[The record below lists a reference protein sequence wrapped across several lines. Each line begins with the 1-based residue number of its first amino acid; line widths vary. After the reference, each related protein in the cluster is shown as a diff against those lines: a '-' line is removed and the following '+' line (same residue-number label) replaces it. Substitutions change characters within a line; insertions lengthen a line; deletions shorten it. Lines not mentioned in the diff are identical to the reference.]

1 VKWALALLFIII
13 VIMMIAQTSST
24 HCDTLMANGTYDRK
38 GCE

>member
-1 VKWALALLFIII
+1 
-13 VIMMIAQTSST
+13 MIAQTSST

>member
-1 VKWALALLFIII
+1 MALLFIII
-13 VIMMIAQTSST
+13 VIMIARTSST

>member
-13 VIMMIAQTSST
+13 VIMIAQTSST
-24 HCDTLMANGTYDRK
+24 HCDTLMANGTYDRQ

>member
-13 VIMMIAQTSST
+13 VIMIAQTSST